1 MNADRKII
9 VVEDN
14 IGDVQLVR
22 FVLDKMEPKYH
33 FLHFESGVELLEYSK
48 DHSFDDIALVF
59 LDYNLPKLNGKEML
73 SELRAQDN
81 SKYVPIVL
89 FSSSSAPSDI
99 KQCYEMGVNG
109 FVTKP
114 LDYIAFCK
122 TIEDIIHFWV
132 EQNVWIPMNS

>member
-1 MNADRKII
+1 MDKKII
-9 VVEDN
+9 LVEDN

-22 FVLDKMEPKYH
+22 FVLDNMDSPYE
-33 FLHFESGVELLEYSK
+33 FIQFDSGVDLLEYSK
-48 DHSFDDIALVF
+48 KQSFDDIAVVL

-73 SELRAQDN
+73 SEIRKN
-81 SKYVPIVL
+81 PTIKNVPVVL

-99 KQCYEMGVNG
+99 RECYEMGVNG

-114 LDYIAFCK
+114 LDYVAFCK

-132 EQNVWIPMNS
+132 EQNIWA

>member
-1 MNADRKII
+1 MSQDKKII
-9 VVEDN
+9 LVEDN

-22 FVLDKMEPKYH
+22 FVLDKMEPKYD
-33 FLHFESGVELLEYSK
+33 FIHFESGVDLLNYSDK
-48 DHSFDDIALVF
+48 SSFDDIALML

-73 SELRAQDN
+73 AELRKKKN
-81 SKYVPIVL
+81 VSFVPIVL
-89 FSSSSAPSDI
+89 FSSSSAPADI
-99 KQCYEMGVNG
+99 QECYKMGVNG

-132 EQNVWIPMNS
+132 EQNIWIPE